1 MKRQLNRRH
10 LLGCA
15 AALAVAGF
23 TPAFAAEF
31 VPTRPLELVVHGGP
45 GSGNDLLARA
55 VVAMIDQA
63 KLSPV
68 RIQVVNKPGGGS
80 TNASSYLL
88 SKKGDPNTLGIF
100 TSVWIIDPLLQ
111 EAATTRLNDLTP
123 VARLIF
129 EPALV
134 TVRADSPFQSLGD
147 FIAAA
152 KAKPDQLKQSGGN
165 ASSRENILRQQL
177 MGATGT
183 SWAFVSFPSGGER
196 LSALLGGHVDIMIL
210 DPSEAIELIRGGKIR
225 VLAQIGEARLPAFK
239 DVPTLKEAGF
249 DVTTFAQ
256 TRGILGPPD
265 LAPEVVAYYDRLV
278 AKLVALPA
286 WQKYVEENHF
296 ISAPLN
302 SADTRKF
309 VVDYENQIRDLLKQ
323 AGMKV
328 VR

>member
-1 MKRQLNRRH
+1 M
-10 LLGCA
+10 
-15 AALAVAGF
+15 
-23 TPAFAAEF
+23 
-31 VPTRPLELVVHGGP
+31 
-45 GSGNDLLARA
+45 
-55 VVAMIDQA
+55 
-63 KLSPV
+63 
-68 RIQVVNKPGGGS
+68 VNKPGGGS

>member
-1 MKRQLNRRH
+1 MNRRH
-10 LLGCA
+10 ALGCA
-15 AALAVAGF
+15 LALAISGI
-23 TPAFAAEF
+23 TPALAGEF

-88 SKKGDPNTLGIF
+88 SRKGDPNTLGIF

-177 MGATGT
+177 MGATKT

-210 DPSEAIELIRGGKIR
+210 DPSEATELIRGGKIR
-225 VLAQIGEARLPAFK
+225 VLAQIGEKRLPAFK
-239 DVPTLKEAGF
+239 DVPTLAEAGF
-249 DVTTFAQ
+249 DVATFAQ

-265 LAPEVVAYYDRLV
+265 MAPDVIAYYDRLV

-286 WQKYVEENHF
+286 WQKYIEENHF
-296 ISAPLN
+296 ISAPLS
-302 SADTRKF
+302 SAETRKF
-309 VVDYENQIRDLLKQ
+309 VVDYENQIRDLLTQ

>member
-10 LLGCA
+10 ALGCA
-15 AALAVAGF
+15 LALAISGI
-23 TPAFAAEF
+23 TPAFAGEF

-88 SKKGDPNTLGIF
+88 SRKGDPNTLGIF

-152 KAKPDQLKQSGGN
+152 RAKPDQLKQSGGN

-177 MGATGT
+177 MGATKT

-210 DPSEAIELIRGGKIR
+210 DPSEATELIRGGKIR
-225 VLAQIGEARLPAFK
+225 VLAQIGEKRLPAFK
-239 DVPTLKEAGF
+239 DVPTLAEAGF
-249 DVTTFAQ
+249 DVATFAQ

-265 LAPEVVAYYDRLV
+265 MAPEVIAYYDRLV

-286 WQKYVEENHF
+286 WQKYIEENHF
-296 ISAPLN
+296 ISAPLS

-309 VVDYENQIRDLLKQ
+309 VVDYENQIRDLLTQ

>member
-10 LLGCA
+10 ALGCA
-15 AALAVAGF
+15 LALAISGI
-23 TPAFAAEF
+23 TPALAGEF

-88 SKKGDPNTLGIF
+88 SRKGDPNTLGIF

-177 MGATGT
+177 MGATKT

-210 DPSEAIELIRGGKIR
+210 DPSEATELIRGGKIR
-225 VLAQIGEARLPAFK
+225 VLAQIGEKRLPAFK
-239 DVPTLKEAGF
+239 DVPTLAEAGF
-249 DVTTFAQ
+249 DVATFAQ

-265 LAPEVVAYYDRLV
+265 MAPDVIAYYDRLV

-286 WQKYVEENHF
+286 WQKYIEENHF
-296 ISAPLN
+296 ISAPLS
-302 SADTRKF
+302 SAETRKF
-309 VVDYENQIRDLLKQ
+309 VVDYENQIRDLLTQ

>member
-1 MKRQLNRRH
+1 MNRRH
-10 LLGCA
+10 FLGCT
-15 AALAVAGF
+15 ALLALSTV
-23 TPAFAAEF
+23 TPAFAGEF

-55 VVAMIDQA
+55 LVAMIDQA

-80 TNASSYLL
+80 TNASSYLM
-88 SKKGDPNTLGIF
+88 SKKGDNNTIGIF

-111 EAATTRLNDLTP
+111 QEATTRLNDLTP
-123 VARLIF
+123 LARLIF

-134 TVRADSPFQSLGD
+134 TVRADSPFNSLGD

-177 MGATGT
+177 MGATKT
-183 SWAFVSFPSGGER
+183 SWAYVSFPSGGER

-210 DPSEAIELIRGGKIR
+210 DPSEATELIRGGKIR
-225 VLAQIGEARLPAFK
+225 VLAQIADQRLPAYK
-239 DVPTLKEAGF
+239 DVPTLSEAGF
-249 DVTTFAQ
+249 NVATFAQ

-265 LAPEVVAYYDRLV
+265 MAPEVIAYYDKLV
-278 AKLVALPA
+278 AKLTALPA
-286 WQKYVEENHF
+286 WDKYVEENHF
-296 ISAPLN
+296 ISAPIS
-302 SADTRKF
+302 SAETRKF
-309 VVDYENQIRDLLKQ
+309 VVDYESQIRDLLKE
-323 AGMKV
+323 AGLKV